1 MIMYD
6 KRTLLDIGQR
16 YTNLIQD
23 TLYTDPAWPLE
34 ILRSTAAD
42 KGRLNDTRRRK
53 KHCGKRA
60 GIRNRL
66 RKRAHSPPLPSILLA
81 NVQSLDNKMDDLR
94 ARISFQRD
102 IRDCNIIC
110 LTETWLIPSV
120 LDNAVTPSDNF
131 SVLRMDRTAEAGKT
145 KGGGVCFFINKKWC
159 DPRNISILSRSSSP
173 HLEHLS
179 IICRPF
185 YLPREFSST
194 VVTAVYIPPQADSS
208 LALSKLHDEL
218 SGYINIHPDA
228 ACIVAG
234 DFNKANLKKVI
245 PNFHQHISCPTRGL
259 NTLDHCYTQFKN
271 AYKAH
276 SLPAFGKSDHAA
288 IFLTPDYKQRIL
300 QEPPVERE
308 VTRWS
313 SHSEATLQASLDD
326 VDWDMFRASSSDVSE
341 FTEVALSFV
350 NTLTEQATE
359 TVTIKTFSNQKPWV
373 DRTIRDAVNHR
384 TAAYNAGILSGNMS
398 EYKSSCYALRRAV
411 RAAKR
416 RYSERIESHF
426 QLNDSRRMW
435 QGLKTICSSG
445 NNNSVEVRAD
455 LLLAVEFRFECNGGA
470 ILPIS
475 ASASSRQSSDDHVFT
490 VSEDDVRRELRR
502 VNVRKAAGPDGITGR
517 VLRSCA
523 DQLAGLFTS
532 IFNESLATSVVPTP
546 FKKSVI
552 IPVPKNSKP
561 SCLNDYRPVA
571 LTSTVMKVFERLLK
585 KHICSSIP
593 ATLDPLQF
601 AYRPNRSTDDAISQ
615 VLHSS
620 LTHIDSKNGN
630 YVRLLF
636 IDYSSAFNT
645 IVPTKL
651 AVKLS
656 DLGLNS
662 SLCDWIQDFLTAR
675 PQVVKV
681 GQFTSNSIT
690 LNIGA
695 PQGCVLSPLLY
706 SLYTHDCVSSH
717 SSTSIIT
724 FADDT
729 VVLGLINNDDET
741 AYLDEVERLTSWC
754 QDNCLSLNVS
764 KTKELI
770 VDFRKRHQQPYTP
783 LMISGTPV
791 ERVSSFKYLGVNISE
806 DLTWT
811 AHIQTQ
817 VKKARQRLYHLR
829 QLRKFRV
836 SPAILK
842 TFYSGA
848 IESVLTQCI
857 SVWYNNATNQD
868 CKALQRVVSLAE
880 RISWSTLPSLQGI
893 YLKRCRSRAAKI
905 IKDSNHPGNHLF
917 RLLPSGKRFRS
928 LMAKT
933 ERLRK
938 SFFPQAIRLL
948 NTNSVP

>member
-1 MIMYD
+1 M
-6 KRTLLDIGQR
+6 
-16 YTNLIQD
+16 
-23 TLYTDPAWPLE
+23 
-34 ILRSTAAD
+34 
-42 KGRLNDTRRRK
+42 
-53 KHCGKRA
+53 
-60 GIRNRL
+60 
-66 RKRAHSPPLPSILLA
+66 
-81 NVQSLDNKMDDLR
+81 
-94 ARISFQRD
+94 
-102 IRDCNIIC
+102 
-110 LTETWLIPSV
+110 
-120 LDNAVTPSDNF
+120 
-131 SVLRMDRTAEAGKT
+131 
-145 KGGGVCFFINKKWC
+145 INKKWC
-159 DPRNISILSRSSSP
+159 DPRNISILSRSCSP

-185 YLPREFSST
+185 YLPREFSA
-194 VVTAVYIPPQADSS
+194 VIATAIYIPPQADTS
-208 LALSKLHDEL
+208 LALSKLHEEL
-218 SGYINIHPDA
+218 SGYINKHPDA
-228 ACIVAG
+228 ASIIAG
-234 DFNKANLKKVI
+234 DFNKANLRKVM
-245 PNFHQHISCPTRGL
+245 PNFHQHVSCPTRGP

-271 AYKAH
+271 AYKAR

-288 IFLTPDYKQRIL
+288 IFLTPEYKQRIV
-300 QEPPVERE
+300 QESPGVKE

-313 SHSEATLQASLDD
+313 SHSEAMLQASLDD
-326 VDWDMFRASSSDVSE
+326 VDWDMFRASSADVSE
-341 FTEVALSFV
+341 FTDVALSFV
-350 NTLTEQATE
+350 YMLTDQATE
-359 TVTIKTFSNQKPWV
+359 TVTIRTFSNQKPWV
-373 DRTIRDAVNHR
+373 DRTIRAAVNQR
-384 TAAYNAGILSGNMS
+384 TAAYNASLLSENMS
-398 EYKSSCYALRRAV
+398 DYKASCYALRRAV
-411 RAAKR
+411 RAAKL
-416 RYSERIESHF
+416 RYRERIESHF

-445 NNNSVEVRAD
+445 NNPSAEVRAD
-455 LLLAVEFRFECNGGA
+455 PLLAEELNTFYGRFECNGGA
-470 ILPIS
+470 TLPIS
-475 ASASSRQSSDDHVFT
+475 ASGSSRQSSDVDHVIT
-490 VSEDDVRRELRR
+490 VSEDEVRRELRR
-502 VNVRKAAGPDGITGR
+502 VNIRKAAGPDGITGR

-532 IFNESLATSVVPTP
+532 IFNESLATSVIPTS

-656 DLGLNS
+656 DLGLNTT
-662 SLCDWIQDFLTAR
+662 LCDWIQDFLTGR
-675 PQVVKV
+675 PQVVKM

-690 LNIGA
+690 LNVGA

-717 SSTSIIT
+717 SSTSIVK

-729 VVLGLINNDDET
+729 VVLGLISNNDET
-741 AYLDEVERLTSWC
+741 AYLGEVERLTSWC

-770 VDFRKRHQQPYTP
+770 VDFRKRQQRPYTP

-791 ERVSSFKYLGVNISE
+791 ERVSIFKYLGVNISE

-842 TFYSGA
+842 TFYSGT

-857 SVWYNNATNQD
+857 SVWYSNATNQD
-868 CKALQRVVSLAE
+868 CKALQRVVRLAE
-880 RISWSTLPSLQGI
+880 RISGSALPSLQDI
-893 YLKRCRSRAAKI
+893 YLKRCKSRAEKI
-905 IKDSNHPGNHLF
+905 IKDSNHPGNRLF
-917 RLLPSGKRFRS
+917 ITLPSGKRFRS
-928 LMAKT
+928 VMAKT
-933 ERLRK
+933 ERLRR

-948 NTNSVP
+948 NTVS